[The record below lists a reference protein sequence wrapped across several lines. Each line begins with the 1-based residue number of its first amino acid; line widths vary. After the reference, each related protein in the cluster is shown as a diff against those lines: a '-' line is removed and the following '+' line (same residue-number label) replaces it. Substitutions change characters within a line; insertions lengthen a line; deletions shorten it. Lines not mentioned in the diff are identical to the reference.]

1 VAYVVGIDLGTTNTV
16 VAYANRD
23 GSGGVRTL
31 NIPQLVSATQLEK
44 HPLLPSLLFAAFD
57 ESDEKNRYGTPP
69 WLTGEYARRRGKE
82 VPGRSVVSAKSWLC
96 HDGVD
101 RNAPILPWGAEDG
114 TPQISPVDASA
125 AVLHHVNLAWDEA
138 HPDAPLRKQEI
149 VVTVPASFDEV
160 SRELTLA
167 AAERSGL
174 KVTLLEEPQAAFYDY
189 LAHGRAELV
198 ALLKKNKRNLSILV
212 CDVGGGTTD
221 LSLVNVA
228 LEGSK
233 EIVATRTAVGRHIL
247 LGGDNMD
254 LALAHIAEGKLGDPP
269 LDPARFGQL
278 VVACRG
284 AKERL
289 LSARA
294 PDSIP
299 VTVLGAGSKL
309 IGTQRS
315 TTITKSEATAIVDG
329 FLPPVSLDSSPEQAR
344 GGLLA
349 FGLPFER
356 DPAITKHIAAFVRRH
371 SKGAPVDAVL
381 LNGGVFHSRAI
392 EKRIGEVLSSW
403 GHKVLVLPN
412 ADPDL
417 AVARGAVRHAL
428 AKRGFGAAIRG
439 GSARSYYVGVSATT
453 AVCIVPKGAEEG
465 VVHAAKGR
473 TFALSVGRSVRFEL
487 FASDDSL
494 GHRAGD
500 TVEIDPETF
509 ARLPNVTAKFGGA
522 SSTTHVNVRLQ
533 GELSSLG
540 TLELAC
546 VREDN
551 SKERYKLAFQLRKE
565 EAPVEPS
572 VLPPPVVSKRID
584 AGEAILSRI
593 FGKNQKDIET
603 RHVKDVIRDLESA
616 LGARASW
623 TTATARALFDVL
635 IVNRGARRRSP
646 AHERMFWLLAGFCVR
661 PGFGDPNDSSRIRTL
676 FPLFVDKLAFPEKAP
691 EWQAFFIAWR
701 RAAGGLTGEM
711 QTAIRDALD
720 VFVAPPNARLK
731 KAKFQPQAPHEM
743 RDLMASLERIEE
755 PRRRELGEW
764 LIERTFS
771 DSDPN
776 VWQAIGKIGARVPSY
791 ASAHHVVSV
800 AACTDWL
807 RQLLRE
813 DWSKSPLLA
822 EAGLRLARVTGDRAR
837 DIEEKMRVEV
847 AKRARAAGTPEERVR
862 VVEEFVP
869 ITVADK
875 AAFFGDDLPLGLT
888 LLD

>member
-1 VAYVVGIDLGTTNTV
+1 MAYVVGIDLGTTNTV
-16 VAYANRD
+16 VAYAQRD
-23 GSGGVRTL
+23 GGAVRTL
-31 NIPQLVSATQLEK
+31 NIPQLVSPTQMEK
-44 HPLLPSLLFAAFD
+44 HPLLPSLLFVSIDASA
-57 ESDEKNRYGTPP
+57 EKNHYGTPP
-69 WLTGEYARRRGKE
+69 WLTGEHARRRGKE

-101 RNAPILPWGAEDG
+101 RTAPILPWGSSEDV
-114 TPQISPVDASA
+114 PQISPVDASA
-125 AVLHHVNLAWDEA
+125 AVLRHVQLAWDEA

-149 VVTVPASFDEV
+149 VLTVPASFDEV
-160 SRELTLA
+160 ARELTLA
-167 AAERSGL
+167 AAERAGL
-174 KVTLLEEPQAAFYDY
+174 NVTLLEEPQAAFYDY

-198 ALLKKNKRNLSILV
+198 ALAKKAQRDLQVLV

-228 LEGSK
+228 LHGK
-233 EIVATRTAVGRHIL
+233 ELVATRTAVGRHIL

-254 LALAHIAEGKLGDPP
+254 LALAHVAETKLGDPP

-278 VVACRG
+278 VIACRS

-289 LSARA
+289 LSPRA
-294 PDSIP
+294 PESVQ
-299 VTVLGAGSKL
+299 VTVLGAGAKL
-309 IGTQRS
+309 IGSQRS
-315 TTITKSEATAIVDG
+315 AVITKNEASAIVDG
-329 FLPPVSLDSSPEQAR
+329 FLPPVASDASPEQSR

-371 SKGAPVDAVL
+371 SKGDPIDAVL
-381 LNGGVFHSRAI
+381 LNGGIFHSRAI

-403 GHKVLVLPN
+403 GHKVAVLPN

-428 AKRGFGAAIRG
+428 AKRGIGAAIRG
-439 GSARSYYVGVSATT
+439 GSARGYYIGVSATT
-453 AVCIVPKGAEEG
+453 AVCIVPKGAEEN
-465 VVHAAKGR
+465 VVHIAKGR

-500 TVEIDPETF
+500 TVEIDPDLF
-509 ARLPNVTAKFGGA
+509 VRLPNVTAKFDGA
-522 SSTTHVNVRLQ
+522 SAHAQVQVRLQ
-533 GELSSLG
+533 GELSPLG

-546 VREDN
+546 VAEHDA
-551 SKERYKLAFQLRKE
+551 KERYKLAFQLRRE
-565 EAPVEPS
+565 ETPVEPS
-572 VLPPPVVSKRID
+572 AIPPPVVSRRID
-584 AGEAILSRI
+584 AGEAILNRV
-593 FGKNQKDIET
+593 FGKNQKDVDP
-603 RHVKDVIRDLESA
+603 RQVKDVIRDLEGA
-616 LGARASW
+616 LGVRGSW
-623 TTATARALFDVL
+623 TTATARALFDSL

-661 PGFGDPNDSSRIRTL
+661 PGFGDPNDSTRIRIL

-701 RAAGGLTGEM
+701 RASGGLTAEM
-711 QTAIRDALD
+711 QSSIRDTLD
-720 VFVAPPNARLK
+720 VFFAPASAKLK

-743 RDLMASLERIEE
+743 RDLVASLERIDE
-755 PRRRELGEW
+755 PRRRALGEW

-771 DSDPN
+771 ESDPN

-791 ASAHHVVSV
+791 ASAHHVVSA

-813 DWSKSPLLA
+813 DWAKSPLLS
-822 EAGLRLARVTGDRAR
+822 EAALRMARVTGDRAR
-837 DIEEKMRVEV
+837 DIDERMRGEI
-847 AKRARAAGTPEERVR
+847 AKRARATGTSEERVK

-869 ITVADK
+869 ITVADRT
-875 AAFFGDDLPLGLT
+875 AFFGDDLPLGLT
-888 LLD
+888 LVD